1 MTIFGIKATNLVK
14 KYLFKI
20 IFTLLNRLFLSFCF
34 KKKNGTNN

>member
-20 IFTLLNRLFLSFCF
+20 IFILLNRLFLKFCY
-34 KKKNGTNN
+34 KKKNDTNN

>member
-20 IFTLLNRLFLSFCF
+20 TFIILNRLFLKFVSRR
-34 KKKNGTNN
+34 KNDTNN